1 MTDEEKITDLQR
13 HSATNDMRI
22 GNLETKFELF
32 MKSQEDFKTEMRD
45 RDNQIKAEMRNRDNQ
60 RHAEIAELRN
70 DIKEIY
76 KTTDSKI
83 ESINKSLSTM
93 QNQNVLVIIGVIA
106 IAVAVFL
113 K

>member
-45 RDNQIKAEMRNRDNQ
+45 RDNQ